1 MGTVTDMDT
10 LTPTMVPMI
19 PSTSTS
25 SDTPLMAPELT
36 LCMDLTPFPTLSVTD
51 MVMPLQAPTPF
62 PTVLD
67 SPVAT
72 AMVPVTDTPDM
83 ESALVMDMDIT
94 DMATTVTVTAI
105 MDTVTPSPTAPRN
118 LTATPS
124 LTAPRNPMVMILMIT
139 VTDMA
144 LTSETGEYKRTCPSS
159 NTFFPGHET
168 Y

>member
-94 DMATTVTVTAI
+94 DMATLTVIMVT
-105 MDTVTPSPTAPRN
+105 DTVTPSP
-118 LTATPS
+118 
-124 LTAPRNPMVMILMIT
+124 TAPRNPMVMILMIT
-139 VTDMA
+139 VTDMV